1 MLQNNFPNTT
11 WMHVFEVSNYVSRWR
26 WFYPIFKTILIK
38 YIFGCFSI
46 KQNYY
51 FFEVCMYNIF
61 IYVNCLEWF
70 FPCNNYVY
78 EKYLIGKSIIY
89 KFTLVWVGIFSK
101 QRLQASSVPQME
113 MVPFLRRF
121 NNRCI
126 AINLIRYKLQ
136 IVSM

>member
-1 MLQNNFPNTT
+1 MIQNNFPNTT

-38 YIFGCFSI
+38 CIFGCFSI

-51 FFEVCMYNIF
+51 FFEICTTFLFMLTVWSEIF
-61 IYVNCLEWF
+61 SY
-70 FPCNNYVY
+70 NNYTY
-78 EKYLIGKSIIY
+78 EIYLIGKSMIC
-89 KFTLVWVGIFSK
+89 KFTLVLIGIFSK

-126 AINLIRYKLQ
+126 AINLIRYLLQ